1 MEIFGHAQ
9 SSEYNTFNDLNDF
22 YIKYYEEYKPK
33 DIKMKDYYKWREKII
48 YTIVLLG
55 ASGLIVYLYNK

>member
-1 MEIFGHAQ
+1 MKQLLLILLFI
-9 SSEYNTFNDLNDF
+9 YNLQANDF

-33 DIKMKDYYKWREKII
+33 DIKMKDYYRWREKII
-48 YTIVLLG
+48 YTTVLLA